1 MPRPAIKSMIIG
13 LIGKP
18 SSGKSTFF
26 KAATL
31 ANVEISP
38 RPFTTIKPNR
48 GIAYVSLECVDKE
61 FNVQCQPRF
70 GYCLQHRRFV
80 PIDLL
85 DVPGLIPD
93 AHKGSGLGN
102 QFLDDL
108 RQADVLIHIVD
119 ISGKTNEQG
128 QITENHDPSKD
139 IQFLEYELD
148 QWYLSILKK
157 GWDKFARG
165 IQQEHQNIIKA
176 LAKQLSG
183 LKVSEPMV
191 EESIKKLSL
200 PENPVSWNEQ
210 QLFSLAQ
217 ELRKLSK
224 PMILAANKIDIPGAE
239 ENYERIR
246 KQFPQYLIIPCSAES
261 ELALREASKHKLIQ
275 YAPGEKDFQIPEE
288 EKLSQQQLQALQFIE
303 KNVLSIHHATGIQ
316 ECLDKAVFKF
326 LEYIAIFPG
335 GVNKLSDREG
345 RVLPDCFLLPKNS
358 TALDFAFKIH
368 ADIGKSFV
376 KAIDVKN
383 KKAVGKEHVL
393 KHRDVI
399 EIMVRK

>member
-1 MPRPAIKSMIIG
+1 MIIG
-13 LIGKP
+13 LVGKP

-183 LKVSEPMV
+183 LKVSESMV
-191 EESIKKLSL
+191 DESMKKLSL

-275 YAPGEKDFQIPEE
+275 YAPGEKDFQIPEYAVVYSR
-288 EKLSQQQLQALQFIE
+288 KPLQLVGCLGWDCAESGVDRAGFWVTPGRVERVMSPLEMIF
-303 KNVLSIHHATGIQ
+303 STGKMVIS
-316 ECLDKAVFKF
+316 EDIGDINKAVKM
-326 LEYIAIFPG
+326 
-335 GVNKLSDREG
+335 
-345 RVLPDCFLLPKNS
+345 PKN
-358 TALDFAFKIH
+358 
-368 ADIGKSFV
+368 
-376 KAIDVKN
+376 KN
-383 KKAVGKEHVL
+383 G
-393 KHRDVI
+393 RN
-399 EIMVRK
+399 

>member
-1 MPRPAIKSMIIG
+1 MIIG

-26 KAATL
+26 KSATL

-61 FNVQCQPRF
+61 FNAQCQPRF

-93 AHKGSGLGN
+93 AHKGLGLGN

-108 RQADVLIHIVD
+108 RQADVLIHVVD
-119 ISGKTNEQG
+119 ISGTTDELGKPTQG
-128 QITENHDPSKD
+128 HKPEKD
-139 IQFLEYELD
+139 LAFLEDELD
-148 QWYLSILKK
+148 QWYLGILKK
-157 GWDKFARG
+157 GWDKFSRTV
-165 IQQEHQNIIKA
+165 QQEHQNIVKA

-183 LKVSEPMV
+183 LKVSESMV
-191 EESIKKLSL
+191 EESIKKLKL
-200 PENPVSWNEQ
+200 PENSVSWNEQ
-210 QLFSLAQ
+210 QLFSLTQ

-224 PMILAANKIDIPGAE
+224 PMIIAANKIDITGAE
-239 ENYERIR
+239 ENYKRI
-246 KQFPQYLIIPCSAES
+246 KQQFPQYLIIPCSAES

-275 YAPGEKDFQIPEE
+275 YIPGEKDFQVLEE

-303 KNVLSIHHATGIQ
+303 KNVLSKHHSTGIQ
-316 ECLDKAVFKF
+316 ECLDKAVFQF

-335 GVNKLSDREG
+335 GMNKLSDREG
-345 RVLPDCFLLPKNS
+345 RILPDCFLLSKNS

-368 ADIGKSFV
+368 ADLGKNFI

-399 EIMVRK
+399 EIMVKK

>member
-1 MPRPAIKSMIIG
+1 MHPLKIMILG
-13 LIGKP
+13 LVGKP

-31 ANVEISP
+31 ANVEISA

-48 GIAYVSLECVDKE
+48 GTAYVKTDCADKE
-61 FNVQCQPRF
+61 FNTQCQPRF
-70 GYCLQHRRFV
+70 GYCLNHKRFIPV
-80 PIDLL
+80 DLL
-85 DVPGLIPD
+85 DVAGLIP
-93 AHKGSGLGN
+93 GSHTGAGLGN

-108 RQADVLIHIVD
+108 RQADVLIHVVD
-119 ISGKTNEQG
+119 VSGTTDELGKPAIDHN
-128 QITENHDPSKD
+128 PSKD
-139 IQFLEYELD
+139 INFLEEELD

-157 GWDKFARG
+157 GWDKFSRTV
-165 IQQEHQNIIKA
+165 QQEHQNITKA

-183 LKVSEPMV
+183 LRVSEFMV
-191 EESIKKLSL
+191 EQSIKKLKL
-200 PENPVSWNEQ
+200 PENPVIWSQQ

-224 PMILAANKIDIPGAE
+224 PMIIAANKIDMPNSEKNLELI
-239 ENYERIR
+239 
-246 KQFPQYLIIPCSAES
+246 KQQYPNYLIIPCSAES

-275 YAPGEKDFQIPEE
+275 YIPGEKDFQILEK
-288 EKLSQQQLQALQFIE
+288 EKLNPQQSTALELI
-303 KNVLSIHHATGIQ
+303 KNIVLKKHNATGIQ
-316 ECLDKAVFKF
+316 ECLDKAVFQF

-335 GVNKLSDREG
+335 GMNKLSDREG
-345 RVLPDCFLLPKNS
+345 RILPDCFLLPKNS

-368 ADIGKSFV
+368 ADIAKNFI

-383 KKAVGKEHVL
+383 KKAVGKEHIL

-399 EIMVRK
+399 EIMTKK